1 MRYEAQ
7 VWRFI
12 TPVFLHGSF
21 SHLAGNSLTLL
32 LLGQL
37 VEYDMGSWLFLFFY
51 LLTGFGGILFSALC
65 SDAISVGASTA
76 LFGIIGSYAANLI
89 LNWTHFKENPNK
101 RCNILIFLLVS
112 VFLAVG
118 STADPRVDQMGH
130 FGGFITGVMSGL
142 FLMPIL
148 EGKPAPAGG
157 FTIDGRQ
164 GQPTSGLSLDELSV
178 IKCKRWIGFTLTTL
192 FLTLWMVLFYT
203 VRFD

>member
-1 MRYEAQ
+1 MQVFPKLEFCSFVILLTFVNIALFTSCLCVGGIENTQFLGVPTATLIQFGAKVPELMRYEMQ
-7 VWRFI
+7 LWRFI

-21 SHLAGNSLTLL
+21 SHIMGNSITLL

-37 VEYDMGSWLFLFFY
+37 VEHDMGSWLFLFFY

-65 SDAISVGASTA
+65 SDAVSVGASTA

-118 STADPRVDQMGH
+118 STADPRVD
-130 FGGFITGVMSGL
+130 
-142 FLMPIL
+142 
-148 EGKPAPAGG
+148 
-157 FTIDGRQ
+157 
-164 GQPTSGLSLDELSV
+164 
-178 IKCKRWIGFTLTTL
+178 
-192 FLTLWMVLFYT
+192 
-203 VRFD
+203 